1 MNTRCVDEEAAA
13 MRILCPKMFMAG
25 LGLGGWKLGAEGFL
39 RG

>member
-1 MNTRCVDEEAAA
+1 MRK
-13 MRILCPKMFMAG
+13 RILRLKMFIVGLG